1 MLCRTLLRSLKSAL
15 TPGRAGR
22 DRRAATR
29 PRRGRSGLEIETLED
44 RSLPSATITIAAMGD
59 SLTAPYAGQPWGA
72 AGDQSWAQQ
81 LAAQGYKHLEIDNL
95 AVAGATS
102 ASLLAQGQDTAVA
115 ALAAEG
121 AVRYAVL
128 IVGANDV
135 EAHLGDFL
143 QGDPAPFAQGV
154 VANVE
159 TALLTVAA
167 AGDVRLAVGTVP
179 DVTLTPSFQQLIPPG
194 SPLQQ
199 EIAGA
204 IAAANVQIEGFAAAE
219 GMPVID
225 LAGLGRLA
233 EAPLV
238 VGGAQVPNFYAPD
251 GFHPATV
258 PQGLLG
264 NAVLEAFAA
273 AYDPR
278 IARFRLTDQQ
288 LLDEAGI
295 PHGPGHSYFDVSPYV
310 LVPDRHGCAGLAGAL
325 GLGGGGPALAASAP
339 AAGTGFHGASG
350 PLLTDP
356 GSFLLPANTVSPRTA
371 SGDVW
376 GAPWHAAGGPW
387 GGTEALDR
395 LFAVG
400 GLAPAVRGG

>member
-1 MLCRTLLRSLKSAL
+1 
-15 TPGRAGR
+15 
-22 DRRAATR
+22 
-29 PRRGRSGLEIETLED
+29 
-44 RSLPSATITIAAMGD
+44 MGD
-59 SLTAPYAGQPWGA
+59 SLTAPYTGHPWGA

-81 LAAQGYKHLEIDNL
+81 LAARGYQHLSIDNV
-95 AVAGATS
+95 AVAGTTS

-121 AVRYAVL
+121 AAHYAVL
-128 IVGANDV
+128 IVGGNDV
-135 EAHLGDFL
+135 SDHLGDFL
-143 QGDPAPFAQGV
+143 QGDPTPFVQGV

-159 TALLTVAA
+159 AALTTVAA
-167 AGDVRLAVGTVP
+167 AGDVRLVVGNIP
-179 DVTLTPSFQQLIPPG
+179 DVTLTPSFQQLVPPG

-204 IAAANVQIEGFAAAE
+204 IAAANVQIEDFAASE
-219 GMPVID
+219 GVPVID

-233 EAPLV
+233 EAPLA
-238 VGGAQVPNFYAPD
+238 VGGVAVPDFYAPD

-264 NAVLEAFAA
+264 DTILEAFAT

-295 PHGPGHSYFDVSPYV
+295 AHRPGHSYFDVSPYV
-310 LVPDRHGCAGLAGAL
+310 LSPARHAGVARELRKAGGDQPPLARHAGDAPPL
-325 GLGGGGPALAASAP
+325 GSSVARCQGPS
-339 AAGTGFHGASG
+339 GFATDSG
-350 PLLTDP
+350 PRTRDEVGGLLLTDP
-356 GSFLLPANTVSPRTA
+356 GSFLVLANAAAPGAAPR
-371 SGDVW
+371 GDDW
-376 GAPWHAAGGPW
+376 GALRHAAGPPW
-387 GGTEALDR
+387 GDTAALDR

-400 GLAPAVRGG
+400 GLAPAGRGG